1 MLNRI
6 LNRGEASV
14 NRAEPVIGNPVD
26 IVSSGAWVP
35 PSSPGG
41 TPQGTVTIDSDA
53 AEIATPSIG
62 PQDRDADDSVVIST
76 VDALPLFTRKMYD
89 DDLVQMPPSMRQCVC
104 PVEVS
109 PPNAEGKKRGEYA
122 IILTKDMRND
132 DYVEE
137 LVAHLAVK
145 WDLVAD
151 GYHIASD
158 QVLIDLARDRVMEN
172 RRRKSAAVS
181 LEQKNA
187 SALYRQFEL
196 MGEFS
201 IANEASDLHIE
212 MNRRQAKSQV
222 SFRIHG
228 KLVQPPEF
236 WIDTHTLLDMVA
248 YLYNNKSQNGSH
260 NSYNENIL
268 QQCQLQLKI
277 QGREVLFRWASGRT
291 ALGSIV
297 VLRMLFQDDMQS
309 IKSLEELGYFD
320 QQIHMWR
327 NAISRHKG
335 GITVAGIVG
344 SGKSTTMQT
353 NMAGL
358 PATMAK
364 YTVEDPVEYLIPG
377 VRQFN
382 VSRSLTDTE
391 GDSFIGW
398 KRQLKRMDPSAVLV
412 GECRDLESAS
422 MFRDIVES
430 GHLGFT
436 TVHAPSHIGSID
448 RFCSSELGIPRE
460 VMATPGFMNLLV
472 YQALVPINCE
482 CCKEFPAT
490 RVASPEYLHRL
501 ERLFEIDVDGIF
513 ITNLHG
519 CEKCRKPGLTELNG
533 IAGRK
538 VVAEML
544 ELDTYMLEMIRDH
557 RNIDLI
563 KYVNKQRTAGFNEED
578 SVGKS
583 AMEVAMYRC
592 SRGEVSP
599 FEIEE
604 KFGTFE
610 QYESEQQRFGLGK
623 FAGAQERFDSLQRNW
638 GVVA

>member
-6 LNRGEASV
+6 LKRGEA
-14 NRAEPVIGNPVD
+14 NGNLTEPTVVNPVEV
-26 IVSSGAWVP
+26 VSAGGWVP
-35 PSSPGG
+35 PSSLGDNLSGAASVDTDRAGEAPAPGG
-41 TPQGTVTIDSDA
+41 HREVDG
-53 AEIATPSIG
+53 
-62 PQDRDADDSVVIST
+62 DDSVVIST

-109 PPNAEGKKRGEYA
+109 PPNADGKKRGEYA

-132 DYVEE
+132 DYVDE
-137 LVAHLAVK
+137 LVRHLAVK

-158 QVLIDLARDRVMEN
+158 QVLINLARDRVMEN
-172 RRRKSAAVS
+172 RRRKAAAVS

-201 IANEASDLHIE
+201 IANEVSDLHIE
-212 MNRRQAKSQV
+212 MNRRQPKSQV

-277 QGREVLFRWASGRT
+277 NGREVLFRWASGRT

-309 IKSLEELGYFD
+309 IKSLEELGYFQ

-482 CCKEFPAT
+482 CCEEFPA
-490 RVASPEYLHRL
+490 RRIASSDYLNRL
-501 ERLFEIDVDGIF
+501 ERLFDIDVDGIYL
-513 ITNLHG
+513 TNLNG
-519 CEKCRKPGLTELNG
+519 CPKCRKPGLTELNG

-563 KYVNKQRTAGFNEED
+563 KYVNKQRTAGFDEED

-623 FAGAQERFDSLQRNW
+623 FREAPERFGNVPRDW
-638 GVVA
+638 EAVA

>member
-6 LNRGEASV
+6 LNRGEASG
-14 NRAEPVIGNPVD
+14 NRTEPAIANPVD
-26 IVSSGAWVP
+26 VVSPAGWVP
-35 PSSPGG
+35 PSSQSVNHSGAASIDPTVGG
-41 TPQGTVTIDSDA
+41 DSSSRSVQR
-53 AEIATPSIG
+53 EVG
-62 PQDRDADDSVVIST
+62 GDDSVVIST

-137 LVAHLAVK
+137 LVAHLSVK
-145 WDLVAD
+145 WDLVD
-151 GYHIASD
+151 GGYHVASD

-201 IANEASDLHIE
+201 IANEVSDLHIE

-228 KLVQPPEF
+228 KLVHPPEF

-277 QGREVLFRWASGRT
+277 SGREVLFRWASGRT

-309 IKSLEELGYFD
+309 IKSLEDLGYFE

-482 CCKEFPAT
+482 CCQEFPAR
-490 RVASPEYLHRL
+490 RVASPEYLNRL
-501 ERLFEIDVDGIF
+501 ERLFDIDVDGIYL
-513 ITNLHG
+513 TNLNG
-519 CEKCRKPGLTELNG
+519 CPKCRKPGLSELNG

-563 KYVNKQRTAGFNEED
+563 KYVNKQRTAGFDEQD
-578 SVGKS
+578 SAGKS